1 MASTAIPGTHIFDGA
16 AARKGYALNRMCFS
30 FNEQANR
37 EAFRADE
44 EAYMATYGLNPQ
56 QAQCFTALFVTRA
69 SQMPNGHWKVLQ
81 DRRFGGVTFADEVS
95 RTCAIAPRG

>member
-1 MASTAIPGTHIFDGA
+1 MLLMSWALLGALPLALANVGEA
-16 AARKGYALNRMCFS
+16 AAQQERPARSVQEAAAL
-30 FNEQANR
+30 
-37 EAFRADE
+37 RAKQK
-44 EAYMATYGLNPQ
+44 GLNPQ

-69 SQMPNGHWKVLQ
+69 SQMPNGRWKVLQ